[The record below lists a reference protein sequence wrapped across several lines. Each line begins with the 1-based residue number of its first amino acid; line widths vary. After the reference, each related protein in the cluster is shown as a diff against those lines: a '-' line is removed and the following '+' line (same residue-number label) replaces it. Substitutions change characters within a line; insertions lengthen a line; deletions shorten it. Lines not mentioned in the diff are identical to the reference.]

1 VRTLGLFRA
10 ASKCVCAGEVY
21 IDLTSA
27 VSGSAIRDGVDAGL
41 LKTVFFGVLF
51 KRKKNAAKSMLVS
64 RAPFVFGSGWLNLTP
79 PCKIRG

>member
-1 VRTLGLFRA
+1 M
-10 ASKCVCAGEVY
+10 CAGEVY

-41 LKTVFFGVLF
+41 LKTVVLVF
-51 KRKKNAAKSMLVS
+51 YSNVRKVPQINMLVL

-79 PCKIRG
+79 PCKMKG